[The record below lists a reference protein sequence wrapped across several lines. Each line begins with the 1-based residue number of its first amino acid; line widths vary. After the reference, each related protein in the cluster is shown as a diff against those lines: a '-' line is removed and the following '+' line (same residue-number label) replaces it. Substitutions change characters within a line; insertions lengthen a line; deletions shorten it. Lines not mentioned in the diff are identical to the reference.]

1 MFLTPPDV
9 ISQVL
14 LAIPV
19 WILFE
24 GGVFASAI
32 IFKDKLEQAEADE
45 AELNDTDNVID
56 DSDYQPLTDE
66 EMEAELDREENKD
79 SDSKPEPGP

>member
-1 MFLTPPDV
+1 MNRL
-9 ISQVL
+9 SQVL

-24 GGVFASAI
+24 GGVFAAAI
-32 IFKDKLEQAEADE
+32 IFKERLEQAEAEE
-45 AELNDTDNVID
+45 AEYTDNVID